1 MKQAHVL
8 ISGSVQGV
16 GYRFFVKSWA
26 RTYGIVGWVKNS
38 NNGGVEA
45 VLQGEQKSIEDLIAK
60 CRKGPFLSEVKD
72 ISVEWEEVEEEFG
85 DFQVVS

>member
-26 RTYGIVGWVKNS
+26 RTYGVVGWVKNS
-38 NNGGVEA
+38 LEGKVEA
-45 VLQGEQKSIEDLIAK
+45 VFQGEEKSIEDLIAK
-60 CRKGPFLSEVKD
+60 CRKGPFLAEVKD
-72 ISVEWEEVEEEFG
+72 IAVNWEEGGDEFG
-85 DFQVVS
+85 DFKVM